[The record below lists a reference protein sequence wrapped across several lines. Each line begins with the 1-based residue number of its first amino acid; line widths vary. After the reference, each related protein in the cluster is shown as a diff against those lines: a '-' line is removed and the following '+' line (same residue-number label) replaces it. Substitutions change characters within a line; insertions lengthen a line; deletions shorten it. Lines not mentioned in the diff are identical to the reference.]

1 MSSMTLALD
10 ARPAAPRWRAA
21 LARPDRAIIGPRAD
35 ALFIWG
41 APLWG
46 LATILAFMALP
57 GAQTEVGYGKTT
69 TGLAFIV
76 AALSAAHLAP
86 VFVRSH
92 LNPQIFAAHRIKFTL
107 VPPLLFLALAT
118 SHWAFVVAGVI
129 SIFWDVYHTAQQN
142 FGLARIYDSKS
153 GDAAGRTRTL
163 DRLLCHVM
171 YIGPI
176 MAGAS
181 FAEHLQSLTD
191 MRSVGLAAFSALP
204 QAAEGHAATI
214 RLVAIA
220 AMTLACV
227 GYVIAQWRLSR
238 TGYAPSPH
246 KIALMVGTTVVQIA
260 AWGFCPPAIAF
271 MAVNLYHAVQ
281 YFAIVWRQ
289 EGGKAAGH
297 LNVTAKDF
305 ARPLAIA
312 LIFVLPILYGL
323 YATAA
328 PYRWNLLG
336 AALLS
341 VTLLHFWMDGFIWSV
356 RKKTV

>member
-1 MSSMTLALD
+1 MGRMTLAIET
-10 ARPAAPRWRAA
+10 APLAPGWRAA
-21 LARPDRAIIGPRAD
+21 LARPDRAMIGPRAD

-41 APLWG
+41 APLWA
-46 LATILAFMALP
+46 LALILLFWALP
-57 GAQTEVGYGKTT
+57 GAQTEVGYGATT

-76 AALSAAHLAP
+76 ASMSAAHLAP

-92 LNPQIFAAHRIKFTL
+92 LNPAIFGAHRLKFTF

-142 FGLARIYDSKS
+142 FGLARIYDAKA
-153 GDAAGRTRTL
+153 GDSAGRTRTL

-171 YIGPI
+171 YVGPI

-181 FAEHLQSLTD
+181 FADHLQSLTD

-214 RLVAIA
+214 RTIAIA
-220 AMTLACV
+220 TMLLACA
-227 GYVIAQWRLSR
+227 GYLVAQWRLSR
-238 TGYAPSPH
+238 TGYAASPQ
-246 KIALMVGTTVVQIA
+246 KVALMVGTTLVQIA

-281 YFAIVWRQ
+281 YFAIVWKQ
-289 EGGKAAGH
+289 EGGKTAGH
-297 LNVTAKDF
+297 LRVTSKDF
-305 ARPLAIA
+305 ARPLALT
-312 LIFVLPILYGL
+312 LIFVLPALYGL

-336 AALLS
+336 AAFLS